1 MSTITSPTLF
11 ILVFKT
17 NIRFDI
23 DMPHLKMVLST
34 ISGIERWNFDR
45 HDADNILR
53 IESPADVSR
62 DIITALNHNGYYCAE
77 LED

>member
-1 MSTITSPTLF
+1 VRTQLPTAIS

-17 NIRFDI
+17 NIRYDI
-23 DMPHLKMVLST
+23 DRPHVQSVLST
-34 ISGIERWNFDR
+34 LQGIERWNVDR

-53 IESPADVSR
+53 IEASSNIAKEV
-62 DIITALNHNGYYCAE
+62 IATLNHAGYACIE

>member
-1 MSTITSPTLF
+1 VRAQLPTALS

-17 NIRFDI
+17 NIRYDI
-23 DMPHLKMVLST
+23 DMPHIQSVLS
-34 ISGIERWNFDR
+34 ILEGIERWNVDR

-53 IESPADVSR
+53 IEASSNVAKEV
-62 DIITALNHNGYYCAE
+62 IAALNHAGYACIE

>member
-1 MSTITSPTLF
+1 VTTQLSTAIC

-17 NIRFDI
+17 NIRYEI
-23 DMPHLKMVLST
+23 DMPHIQSVLST
-34 ISGIERWNFDR
+34 LYEIERWNVDK

-53 IESPADVSR
+53 IEARAPIAQDV
-62 DIITALNHNGYYCAE
+62 ITALNHAGYACTE